1 MAARA
6 DSTGAPAMPLAPISS
21 NNMLLFPASGPVRA
35 KTRSGGTTPAKA
47 SEAPPAASPES
58 AVALTK
64 KGEAYATR
72 NAPTWRGRP
81 IPLTRAA
88 IEAEID
94 RLIELIDVADG
105 DVDLEDG
112 GDPEPSLGGAELH
125 GEVDLELDDCDNEP
139 SLGWGRWHERQNQTM
154 IATEIVFDADLEDEH
169 DGREPDDESDGLEW
183 GEGDPAEHD
192 SGELIV
198 GGGS

>member
-6 DSTGAPAMPLAPISS
+6 DSTGAPAMPLAPIST
-21 NNMLLFPASGPVRA
+21 MLLFPASGPVRA
-35 KTRSGGTTPAKA
+35 KTRSGGTIPAKA
-47 SEAPPAASPES
+47 SEAPPAASLES
-58 AVALTK
+58 AVALTR

-88 IEAEID
+88 IETEIE
-94 RLIELIDVADG
+94 RLVDLLDVADG
-105 DVDLEDG
+105 DPDLEDD
-112 GDPEPSLGGAELH
+112 GDMEPSLGGAEIS
-125 GEVDLELDDCDNEP
+125 GEVDLELDEADNEP
-139 SLGWGRWHERQNQTM
+139 SLGWGLFHEMQSQAL